1 MPGFGKEVRLLTP
14 AAFDAA
20 FKSGKRFAVGP
31 LMAVVAPNSLGYP
44 RLGFALAKRHAK
56 TAVQRNRIRRA
67 LREQFRLAQA
77 QLAAVDLVIS
87 LKSNPT
93 DDRTVESVAVQQ
105 FWQKLAARCR
115 KP

>member
-67 LREQFRLAQA
+67 LREQFRLSQA

-93 DDRTVESVAVQQ
+93 DDRAVEAAAVQQ